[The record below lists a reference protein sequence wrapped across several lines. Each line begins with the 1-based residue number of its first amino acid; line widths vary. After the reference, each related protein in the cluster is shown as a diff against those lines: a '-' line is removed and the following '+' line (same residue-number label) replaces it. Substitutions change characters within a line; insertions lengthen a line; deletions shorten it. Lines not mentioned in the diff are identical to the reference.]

1 MADPASSPES
11 GRASRFA
18 RRLGRRCATSIT
30 ALAAMSWAATP
41 ALADV
46 NSEMNSFFNSA
57 GAAANVTGP
66 TAFDGQSAGYYSGG
80 SLWTRFP
87 TKSINPI
94 NIQLPKASGGCG
106 GIDLFGGSFS
116 FINTDE
122 IVATLKA
129 TANNAI
135 GFAFQ
140 LAIDSIS
147 AQIGGVM
154 KDMSHKIQSLN
165 EFNMSS
171 CQLAQQAVGAAWPK
185 YDEASKTIC
194 QNIGNAEGLFADAA
208 KARHDCQGQSTRN
221 SVRDGSGDEQV
232 ELIKSKNFT
241 WNALMSRSATAP
253 SKEYAQW
260 LMTMVGTVVQ
270 IAPGDTAHGATQ
282 DKGRFYFIPPASWDT
297 YTALLDGT
305 VTHPVQYYSCD
316 SVDPMACL
324 NPSPTNLSIS
334 PGNAY
339 KHRVRAMI
347 DSINSKI
354 RTDGTL
360 TTDEVNLLGMSSIP
374 LYKILVVYQASYVKL
389 GAGDLDSLAE
399 IVAVEILM
407 AQIDRMLDDIGK
419 TRIGF
424 DAVETT
430 QFAEWRSQVDTVRRT
445 LSDKSQTLAA
455 KLSNTYR
462 IVERTQMLEA
472 TLKNTMSPQL
482 SAALKFGRGLS
493 AQGLR

>member
-1 MADPASSPES
+1 MADPASLPAT
-11 GRASRFA
+11 GRASRLA

-66 TAFDGQSAGYYSGG
+66 TAFDGQAAGYYSGG

-87 TKSINPI
+87 TKTINPI

-140 LAIDSIS
+140 LAIDFIS

-154 KDMSHKIQSLN
+154 KDMSHKIQQMN

-171 CQLAQQAVGAAWPK
+171 CQAAQAAVGALWPK
-185 YDEASKTIC
+185 MDGASQTIC
-194 QNIGNAEGLFADAA
+194 QNLGRSSGLFSDEA
-208 KARHDCQGQSTRN
+208 KARHECQGQNTRSSVTASST
-221 SVRDGSGDEQV
+221 DAQA
-232 ELIKSKNFT
+232 ELLKSKNLT

-253 SKEYAQW
+253 SVEYAEW
-260 LMTMVGTVVQ
+260 LMTMVGTIIQ
-270 IAPGDTAHGATQ
+270 IAPASEAEPG
-282 DKGRFYFIPPASWDT
+282 KFRFIGPASWDT

-305 VTHPVQYYSCD
+305 ASHPAQVYTCGGETGPDQ
-316 SVDPMACL
+316 CL
-324 NPSPTNLSIS
+324 NPQPRSLTVTSAM
-334 PGNAY
+334 AY
-339 KHRVRAMI
+339 KNRVKAMME
-347 DSINSKI
+347 SMTAKI
-354 RTDGTL
+354 RTNGVL
-360 TTDEVNLLGMSSIP
+360 SGDEVNLLGMSSIP
-374 LYKILVVYQASYVKL
+374 LYKILVVNEASHFGL
-389 GAGDLDSLAE
+389 GRGDVDSLAE
-399 IVAVEILM
+399 IVAVDVLM
-407 AQIDRMLDDIGK
+407 AQIDRMLDDVNRAQVGY
-419 TRIGF
+419 
-424 DAVETT
+424 DAPDQANFNAWRAQVE
-430 QFAEWRSQVDTVRRT
+430 DVRKN
-445 LSDKSQTLAA
+445 LSDKSQQLAS

-482 SAALKFGRGLS
+482 SSSLRFGRGLS